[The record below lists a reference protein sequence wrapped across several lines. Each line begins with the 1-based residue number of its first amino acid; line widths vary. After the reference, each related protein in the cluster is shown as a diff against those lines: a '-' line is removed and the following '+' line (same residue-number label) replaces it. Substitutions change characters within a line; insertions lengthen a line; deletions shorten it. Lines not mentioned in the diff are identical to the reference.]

1 MEVYGIKIFYIVPIL
16 VFGPMVFFVLFKA
29 IGIQSLFSLDD
40 EQKEL
45 QRKHRQLKS
54 ALETETAKSARYKK
68 PKLTVIKIIGQGLL
82 YVPFLL
88 AVGYFSSYPS
98 YEFAPENTAQIKLS
112 LTLLGERKI
121 PCHTRTAEELK
132 ELSPNMRSAKSCS
145 RERHP
150 VRITFSLNGDMV
162 FNESASPA
170 GLRDDGPSS
179 FYKTFMVPAGKHELM
194 VNIYNGIEATPVETF
209 TQGITLSSGQ
219 AIALTH
225 TAGEGIVIH

>member
-1 MEVYGIKIFYIVPIL
+1 MEIYGIKVFYIVPIL
-16 VFGPMVFFVLFKA
+16 VFGPIVFFVLFKA
-29 IGIQSLFSLDD
+29 FGIQSLFSLSD

-45 QRKHRQLKS
+45 QRKHRKFES
-54 ALETETAKSARYKK
+54 ALEIETAKSARYKK

-82 YVPFLL
+82 YAPFLL
-88 AVGYFSSYPS
+88 AIGYFSSYPS

-112 LTLLGERKI
+112 LTLWGERKI
-121 PCHTRTAEELK
+121 PCRTRTAEELK
-132 ELSPNMRSAKSCS
+132 ELSPNMRGAKSCS

-150 VRITFSLNGDMV
+150 VRITFNLNGDTV
-162 FNESASPA
+162 FNKSASPA

-179 FYKTFMVPAGKHELM
+179 FYQTFMVPSGKHELV
-194 VNIYNGIEATPVETF
+194 VNIYNGDNVTPVETF

>member
-1 MEVYGIKIFYIVPIL
+1 MEIAGINVFYIVPIM

-29 IGIQSLFSLDD
+29 FGIGSLFSLSD

-54 ALETETAKSARYKK
+54 ALDAETAKSARYKK
-68 PKLTVIKIIGQGLL
+68 PKLSAAKIIGQGFL
-82 YVPFLL
+82 YIPFLL
-88 AVGYFSSYPS
+88 AIGYFSSYPS

-112 LTLLGERKI
+112 LTLWGERKI
-121 PCHTRTAEELK
+121 PCRTRTAEELK
-132 ELSPNMRSAKSCS
+132 ELPSNMRKAKSCS

-150 VRITFSLNGDMV
+150 VTVTFDLDGKTV
-162 FNESASPA
+162 FDESASPA

-179 FYKTFMVPAGKHELM
+179 FYRTFMVPAGNHELV
-194 VNIYNGIEATPVETF
+194 VNIYNSDDAIPTEKFSQVIALT
-209 TQGITLSSGQ
+209 SGQ